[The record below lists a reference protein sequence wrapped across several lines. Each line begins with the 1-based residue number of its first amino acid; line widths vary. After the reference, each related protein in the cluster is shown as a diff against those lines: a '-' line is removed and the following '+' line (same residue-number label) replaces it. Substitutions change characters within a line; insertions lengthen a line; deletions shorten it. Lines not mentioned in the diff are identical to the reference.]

1 MRRVKNSFIS
11 LVLVIA
17 LGLSLVSC
25 NSSKDTL
32 AAGADLSSLATELTS
47 QIEFKDKD
55 LAPLNKEL
63 WDRYMTQVD
72 FDDVKNAE
80 IVAGGGF
87 IAEEIAL
94 FEAVDADA
102 AGRIEKAM
110 QARYEEFRNS
120 YANYTPEEL
129 KNLEEPALITNG
141 NYVFSVFCA
150 DNDQAREIINNWIS
164 EQSA

>member
-94 FEAVDADA
+94 FEAVVFKSDTPAILFNPAIVKPPA
-102 AGRIEKAM
+102 AALFIK
-110 QARYEEFRNS
+110 FLLFIS
-120 YANYTPEEL
+120 YFY
-129 KNLEEPALITNG
+129 
-141 NYVFSVFCA
+141 
-150 DNDQAREIINNWIS
+150 
-164 EQSA
+164 